1 MSAKALVVARTEYLK
16 AVRSKAFVI
25 GVLLMPLLM
34 GGSFIALAI
43 SEKAKDTQPRSF
55 AVVDRTG
62 GMLWHALESAAQER
76 NDSVVFEPGPDGKPG
91 KQVRPRFVP
100 QRVDSAME
108 RSPAAGDDASPGAG
122 DDSPGAG
129 SDMQLSERVRSGDIF
144 GFVILGADLPLPRG
158 GDGEDREFSW
168 QTETP
173 TYNDLPDWIEN
184 VVNSTLRTH
193 RLAQAGLDQALVDR
207 LSQRENLREMGL
219 AQRTAS
225 GEVRRAEESDKA
237 ANFGVPLVL
246 TLLLFMLVMS
256 TAPAL
261 LNAVLEE
268 KMQKIAEV
276 LVATVPPFD
285 LMLGKLLAAVGMT
298 LTLSLIYVGAGML
311 FVNNAS
317 GLPPQVAAA
326 ITPRILMWFAL
337 FQVMALLIYGSIFA
351 AIGASCSEMQDA
363 QSLMGPMMLLLMFP
377 MFFLGPVLQSP
388 DSTMSRLISLFPP
401 ATPILMM
408 LRIAVPPGPDWWE
421 LVLAVALTVLFTAAC
436 VWAGGKI
443 FRIGILSQ
451 GQTPT
456 WRRLAQWVMSK

>member
-1 MSAKALVVARTEYLK
+1 MSVKALVVARTEYLK
-16 AVRSKAFVI
+16 AVRSKAFII

-43 SEKAKDTQPRSF
+43 SEKAKDTQPRTF

-62 GMLWHALESAAQER
+62 GLLWTALDEAATKRNERDIFAPPSA
-76 NDSVVFEPGPDGKPG
+76 GTPG
-91 KQVRPRFVP
+91 KQLQPRFVP
-100 QRVDSAME
+100 QRVE
-108 RSPAAGDDASPGAG
+108 PAADGASNA
-122 DDSPGAG
+122 AA
-129 SDMQLSERVRSGDIF
+129 SDLQLSERVRSGDIF
-144 GFVILGADLPLPRG
+144 GFVILGHDLPTPRA
-158 GDGEDREFSW
+158 DESDAADREFSW

-173 TYNDLPDWIEN
+173 TYNDLPDWIES
-184 VVNSTLRTH
+184 VVNSTLRSH
-193 RLAQAGLDQALVDR
+193 RLAQAGLDQGLVDR
-207 LSQRENLREMGL
+207 LSQREALREMGL
-219 AQRTAS
+219 ARRTAS
-225 GEVRRAEESDKA
+225 GEVRRSAESDKA

-256 TAPAL
+256 TAPSL

-285 LMLGKLLAAVGMT
+285 LMLGKLLAAVLMT
-298 LTLSLIYVGAGML
+298 LTLSLIYVGAGMIFL
-311 FVNNAS
+311 NNAS

-337 FQVMALLIYGSIFA
+337 FQVLALLIYGSLFA

-388 DSTMSRLISLFPP
+388 DSTMSRLMSLFPP
-401 ATPILMM
+401 ATPVLMM
-408 LRIAVPPGPDWWE
+408 LRIAVPPGPAAWE
-421 LVLAVALTVLFTAAC
+421 LVLAVVLTVLCTALC
-436 VWAGGKI
+436 IWAGGKI

-451 GQTPT
+451 GQAPT
-456 WRRLAQWVMSK
+456 WRRLAQWIMSK